1 MKDITPTTTIEPRP
15 TSSGR
20 RRRFGLGLCALM
32 AGTASVGL
40 SLTALGGPASAT
52 TTSTSKV
59 VVSMKTV
66 KNDGAVFFDQQG
78 LALYV
83 DMSDKP
89 PHFACTGACLTFW
102 PALLLSNGQK
112 AAVAG
117 KGVTGLG
124 TIKSP
129 EGLQVTWRQKP
140 LYTYAADSK
149 GTVHG
154 QGIKQW
160 GTWWAANSKTALTV
174 VPATAKA
181 NASSGKT
188 TPTTAPTSSSSW
200 A

>member
-1 MKDITPTTTIEPRP
+1 MTDVTPTTTSEPRP
-15 TSSGR
+15 SSPGR

-32 AGTASVGL
+32 AGAASVGL

-59 VVSMKTV
+59 VISIKTD
-66 KNDGAVFFDQQG
+66 KYGAVLFDQKG
-78 LALYV
+78 LALYI

-102 PALLLSNGQK
+102 PALVLPKGQT

-124 TIKSP
+124 IVKGP
-129 EGLQVTWRQKP
+129 EGMQVTWRQKP

-160 GTWWAANSKTALTV
+160 GTWYAANSKTALTA
-174 VPATAKA
+174 VPATAKTAATTA
-181 NASSGKT
+181 NSTGTTSSG
-188 TPTTAPTSSSSW
+188 SW